1 MPRDFDPEP
10 EDVDAL
16 IDELKQK
23 NNQLKKYSDEIT
35 LDKEKAE
42 QFVLDSAAQLIK
54 NSLDIINS
62 MKPMLEAAPDHKEV
76 SSYSELM
83 NATSAA
89 IDNLNKLV
97 LQDKKSATIKEIKQM
112 DIKAKSEALED
123 KISGLSL
130 SREEMFQKI
139 LDDAKIVNIEVES
152 TVPLLSGTNSI

>member
-1 MPRDFDPEP
+1 MSKDFDHDP

-16 IDELKQK
+16 INELKQK
-23 NNQLKKYSDEIT
+23 NNQLKKYSDEVS
-35 LDKEKAE
+35 LDKDKAE

-76 SSYSELM
+76 SSFSELM

-112 DIKAKSEALED
+112 DIKAKSDALED
-123 KISGLSL
+123 KRPGVLL

-139 LDDAKIVNIEVES
+139 LDDAKVVSIEVES
-152 TVPLLSGTNSI
+152 AAPLLSGANSV